1 MNLTYYGQSCFL
13 IEADG
18 TKFLF
23 DPFIKQNP
31 LAKDID
37 TSKIEADYILVSHGH
52 GDHVADVV
60 ELAKQTNAQVIAM
73 VEVAKWIK
81 EQGVDNV
88 TDINFGTQELPFG
101 KLRTVWAVHSSSN
114 PDGSYGGNP
123 AGFVLELE
131 GKQIY
136 FAGDT
141 ALTSEMKLLAELY
154 NLDYA
159 ILPIGGHYTMDVND
173 AILAAKYVDCDQVIG
188 VHYNT
193 FPPIRIDTEDA
204 VAKFKRENKTLL
216 LPQIGETIA
225 L

>member
-1 MNLTYYGQSCFL
+1 MNFTYYGQSCFL

-23 DPFIKQNP
+23 DPFIKYNP

-52 GDHVADVV
+52 GDHVADLV
-60 ELAKQTNAQVIAM
+60 ELAKQTGAQVIAM

-81 EQGVDNV
+81 EQGVEKV
-88 TDINFGTQELPFG
+88 TDINFGTQQFPFG

-123 AGFVLELE
+123 VGFVLTLE

-141 ALTSEMKLLAELY
+141 ALTVEMKLLAELHK
-154 NLDYA
+154 LDYA
-159 ILPIGGHYTMDVND
+159 ILPIGGHYTMDVDD
-173 AILAAKYVDCDQVIG
+173 AVIAAKYIGCEQIIG

-193 FPPIRIDTEDA
+193 FPPISIDVDDA
-204 VAKFKRENKTLL
+204 IAKFKRENKNLL
-216 LPQIGETIA
+216 LPQIGETIV

>member
-1 MNLTYYGQSCFL
+1 MNLTYYGQSCFV

-18 TKFLF
+18 KKFLF
-23 DPFIKQNP
+23 DPFIKYNP

-52 GDHVADVV
+52 SDHIADLV

-81 EQGVDNV
+81 EQGVENV
-88 TDINFGTQELPFG
+88 VDINFGTQELPFG
-101 KLRTVWAVHSSSN
+101 QLRTVWAVHSSSN

-141 ALTSEMKLLAELY
+141 ALTLEMKLLAELH

-159 ILPIGGHYTMDVND
+159 ILPIGGHYTMGIDD
-173 AILAAKYVDCDQVIG
+173 AIVAAKYIDCNQVIG

-193 FPPIRIDTEDA
+193 FPPISIDTEDA

-216 LPQIGETIA
+216 LPQIGETIE

>member
-18 TKFLF
+18 KKFLF
-23 DPFIKQNP
+23 DPFIKHNS
-31 LAKDID
+31 LAKHID

-52 GDHVADVV
+52 SDHVADLV
-60 ELAKQTNAQVIAM
+60 ELAKQTNAQVFAM

-81 EQGVDNV
+81 EQGVENGI
-88 TDINFGTQELPFG
+88 DINFGTQQLPFG

-123 AGFVLELE
+123 AGFVLNLM

-141 ALTSEMKLLAELY
+141 ALTQEMKLLAELH

-159 ILPIGGHYTMDVND
+159 ILPIGGHYTMDVDD
-173 AILAAKYVDCDQVIG
+173 AVIAAKYIDCDQIIG

-193 FPPIRIDTEDA
+193 FPAISIDTEDA

-216 LPQIGETIA
+216 LPQVGETIE

>member
-1 MNLTYYGQSCFL
+1 MKYTYYGQSCFL

-18 TKFLF
+18 KKFLF
-23 DPFIKQNP
+23 DPFIKSNP
-31 LAKDID
+31 LAKDVD

-52 GDHVADVV
+52 GDHVADLV
-60 ELAKQTNAQVIAM
+60 ELAKQTDAQVIAV

-81 EQGVDNV
+81 AQGIDKV
-88 TDINFGTQELPFG
+88 TDINFGTQTMPFG

-141 ALTSEMKLLAELY
+141 ALTLEMKLLAELY
-154 NLDYA
+154 HLDYA
-159 ILPIGGHYTMDVND
+159 ILPIGGHYTMDVDD
-173 AILAAKYVDCDQVIG
+173 AVIAAKYVDCDQVIG

-193 FPPIRIDTEDA
+193 FPPISINEEDA
-204 VAKFKRENKTLL
+204 VAKFKREGKTLL
-216 LPQIGETIA
+216 LPKIGETIT